1 MNGESPVYEELFN
14 LESDPLEQKNLADE
28 PKNQAQ
34 LAVMRNRC
42 VELLC
47 EARGDPKLLPT
58 ISPEEWL
65 AEAPPAWKD
74 ILPLLSVKK

>member
-14 LESDPLEQKNLADE
+14 LESDPLEQKNLADD

-42 VELLC
+42 VESLR
-47 EARGDPKLLPT
+47 ETRGDPKLLPT
-58 ISPEEWL
+58 ISPEDWL
-65 AEAPPAWKD
+65 AETPTGWKD